1 MYPNHLIESLARK
14 YISSSNFFFKP
25 PFYVCHNH
33 ARKMAQCSITLIRRA
48 WNKIKKCLLQRQCE
62 RGPWILT
69 AGGLL
74 ITSVSPLVCQRQK
87 GNPRTDP
94 EQEGIIHACV
104 SDSSPDRSV
113 QWTVCKDNR
122 TNKSWGNKSGTWT
135 PYHSVPGSVLCV
147 MNREGTRAH
156 VCVCEWQDD
165 LHMFLHSTWMLWWFY
180 TNEPHE
186 SNSCIQENAAL

>member
-1 MYPNHLIESLARK
+1 
-14 YISSSNFFFKP
+14 
-25 PFYVCHNH
+25 
-33 ARKMAQCSITLIRRA
+33 MAQCSITLIRRA

-62 RGPWILT
+62 RGLWILT

-156 VCVCEWQDD
+156 VCVCVCDR
-165 LHMFLHSTWMLWWFY
+165 MISTCSS
-180 TNEPHE
+180 TPHE
-186 SNSCIQENAAL
+186 CSDGFTPMKPMNQTAVPKKTQLCSLCVRKTIKS